1 MRYEASYKTKTRSRI
16 VEATARVAKGN
27 GFAASGVDQ
36 LMQAA
41 GLSGSAFYKHFAGKA
56 ELLSAIVAHE
66 LEQSR
71 QFFATDAKASSQQWL
86 QQTVRDYFA
95 KLNLESAESGCM
107 LPALAS
113 EVARAD
119 LQTRRT
125 FEDGME
131 RIAQRV
137 GERLGDPARAWP
149 LLAQLVGAMIL
160 ARAMVSPTKRQRLL
174 AACQQNLCAT
184 PPRSSRRPGVAVK
197 QRRSRPRQPPP
208 AGG

>member
-16 VEATARVAKGN
+16 VQATARMAKGN

-71 QFFATDAKASSQQWL
+71 QLFVADAKASRQQWL
-86 QQTVRDYFA
+86 EHTVRDYFG
-95 KLNLESAESGCM
+95 KLNLESAQSGCM
-107 LPALAS
+107 LPSLAS

-119 LQTRRT
+119 PETRLA

-131 RIAQRV
+131 QIATLV
-137 GERLGDPARAWP
+137 GGRLGDPARAWP
-149 LLAQLVGAMIL
+149 LLAELVGAMLL
-160 ARAMVSPTKRQRLL
+160 ARAMATPAKQRRLL
-174 AACQQNLCAT
+174 AACAQDLCSA
-184 PPRSSRRPGVAVK
+184 RRPGVAGK
-197 QRRSRPRQPPP
+197 QRRSRRRPP
-208 AGG
+208 APGGG